1 MKQPFESLSR
11 MKYPG
16 RALAVGR
23 DMSGTFNIIIYAIT
37 GRSSSSQARRLEL
50 EADAIW
56 TKPTDPELLRKGNID
71 LLIYPAVILSEGL
84 AVSNGKQTSNIDVR
98 SGQGPVEVLEEA
110 MKSWGYEPD
119 APIFTPRISGCV
131 LPSNRAGLSII
142 NRAENGDSLRFFYEV
157 PLIPGKGKL
166 LTTYSGENKDPLQPF
181 AGEPM
186 DLDLVEPTARATA
199 EAVYGALKPP
209 AGAGDFRVAVTC
221 VFAKATDMKD
231 RRVFIIN
238 RQERT

>member
-1 MKQPFESLSR
+1 MKHPLERLAR

-23 DMSGTFNIIIYAIT
+23 DMSGMFNIIIYAIT

-56 TKPTDPELLRKGNID
+56 TKPTDLEVLQKGNID
-71 LLIYPAVILSEGL
+71 LLIYPAVTLSEGL

-98 SGQGPVEVLEEA
+98 SGQGPVEVLGEA
-110 MKSWGYEPD
+110 MKCWSYEPD
-119 APIFTPRISGCV
+119 APIFTPRISGCI

-142 NRAENGDSLRFFYEV
+142 KRAENGDSLRFFYEV

-166 LTTYSGENKDPLQPF
+166 LTTYSGENNVPIQSF
-181 AGEPM
+181 AGEPL
-186 DLDLVEPTARATA
+186 DLDLVEPSARTMA
-199 EAVYGALKPP
+199 EAVYVALNP
-209 AGAGDFRVAVTC
+209 AAEAEDFRVAVAC
-221 VFAKATDMKD
+221 VFAKAADMKD
-231 RRVFIIN
+231 HQVFIIN
-238 RQERT
+238 RRERK